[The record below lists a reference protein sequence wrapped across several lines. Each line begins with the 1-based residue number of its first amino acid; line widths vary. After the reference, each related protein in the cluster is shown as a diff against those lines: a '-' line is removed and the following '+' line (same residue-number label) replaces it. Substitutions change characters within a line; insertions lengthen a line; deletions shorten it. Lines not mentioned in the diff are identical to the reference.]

1 MTTQDNKIELK
12 SYYGNG
18 YLPKG
23 VTYKNYTMIVA
34 IANYSDNVVCKHQA
48 RGLLE
53 EVLDI
58 QHKESYLNTCG
69 GFMSAVCTKDF
80 ATAWNRADGSNR
92 EALIQGLKNN
102 EIEL

>member
-12 SYYGNG
+12 SYFSNG
-18 YLPKG
+18 YLPKDCS
-23 VTYKNYTMIVA
+23 YKNYTMIVA
-34 IANYSDNVVCKHQA
+34 IANYSENPVCKHQA

-53 EVLDI
+53 EGLDV
-58 QHKESYLNTCG
+58 QHKENYLKRCG
-69 GFMSAVCTKDF
+69 SFMSAICTKDF